1 MKKMKNLMA
10 TIASIILSF
19 PFIANAQQDSGTYID
34 NLNVQDSSY
43 MEQDLLAGTET
54 ASSGGSIAVI
64 IIVAALLLI
73 TFLAALVDI
82 LKGKFEGNTKLIWI
96 LVILFLPILGPILY
110 FLIGRKQKI

>member
-19 PFIANAQQDSGTYID
+19 PFIAKAQQDSGTYID

-54 ASSGGSIAVI
+54 ASSGNTTII
-64 IIVAALLLI
+64 IIVVVVIIAVAA
-73 TFLAALVDI
+73 FVI
-82 LKGKFEGNTKLIWI
+82 LKKK
-96 LVILFLPILGPILY
+96 
-110 FLIGRKQKI
+110 KKK